1 MAERVAQLE
10 QSAASGSV
18 SGFARSPPMPELTA
32 IRMRMQQ
39 KDFRV
44 DDRFVI
50 TLLLGTVRLNTVSVR
65 DKVVVSIVNLPD
77 VSLIGVLRSELDERM
92 ITYVARYLLVGVRK
106 GSI

>member
-1 MAERVAQLE
+1 
-10 QSAASGSV
+10 
-18 SGFARSPPMPELTA
+18 MPELTA